1 MKTRKFLLPLTA
13 FALLLSFGLTACGN
27 NSGEQ
32 GGGQSGDQSQ
42 EPAKQEK
49 IVISAEG
56 DKKSLILG
64 ETVQL
69 YAKVGDQALD
79 GVTWEAKDAEVAS
92 VSAAGLVTSLK
103 VGSTQITASKD
114 GYKAGSITIKVD
126 LQNIVVTA
134 AESKTTLVMG
144 ETVQLSADQQGV
156 TWSTSDEKV
165 ATVDQTG
172 KVTAV
177 YAGSAVISAKKDGFN
192 DGKITI
198 TVVRPAATAT
208 LHWEDADHYAADG
221 EWSSSDN
228 PYDSPEYARSSGN
241 ASDGKCCAH
250 FGEGDKETLSFTSSA
265 ATKAELVM
273 TIASRSAISD
283 LSAVMSASFN
293 GANVTI
299 AGEFAGGSSS
309 EFVELSLGELDV
321 KLGEN
326 ALVLNFL
333 SSSAPYIDDLAIYA
347 KDAVTI
353 TLVPAPVR
361 EKIEVQDAELSVE
374 AGKTVQIVV
383 TKPTSLEGVTFTSSD
398 ESAATVDTNG
408 LVTGVSLGSANII
421 VRKEGM
427 NAAKVKV
434 NVTEVQ
440 QAGEIR
446 LEAELAEEVVAGT
459 SSFMNLTD
467 GTSGITRPHSGG
479 GYISGYNV
487 SGEETLTFNFEAEA
501 SQAGK
506 YELSVN
512 GSPAYGATEDFMFA
526 ESTSITL
533 NDAEVTILASAAIT
547 AGDGGMSAPRVDATL
562 GEVTVKAGANVLVV
576 VFHGKAPSLD
586 FFRLVPK
593 A

>member
-1 MKTRKFLLPLTA
+1 MKRSKFILPLTA
-13 FALLLSFGLTACGN
+13 FALLLSFGLAACGGN
-27 NSGEQ
+27 NGGE
-32 GGGQSGDQSQ
+32 GGGSQQQSQ
-42 EPAKQEK
+42 AAQEK
-49 IVISAEG
+49 ITITAAG
-56 DKKSLILG
+56 DKKNLILG

-69 YAKVGDQALD
+69 TASVP
-79 GVTWEAKDAEVAS
+79 GVTWTSSKEDIATVDAN
-92 VSAAGLVTSLK
+92 GLVTSK
-103 VGSTQITASKD
+103 AVGSTTIKASKE
-114 GYKAGSITIKVD
+114 GYKDGSLSIKVD

-134 AESKTTLVMG
+134 EGGKTTLVMG
-144 ETVQLSADQQGV
+144 EFVQLSADQQGV
-156 TWSTSDEKV
+156 TWASSDDKV

-177 YAGSAVISAKKDGFN
+177 YAGSATISAKKDGFN
-192 DGKITI
+192 DGKVNI
-198 TVVRPAATAT
+198 TVTRPAATAT

-221 EWSSSDN
+221 EWTSSDN

-250 FGEGDKETLSFTSSA
+250 FGDGDKETLSFNATA

-283 LSAVMSASFN
+283 LAAVMTAKFN
-293 GANVTI
+293 NNPVTAI
-299 AGEFAGGSSS
+299 AGEFTGGSSS
-309 EFVELSLGELDV
+309 EFSELSLGELDI
-321 KLGEN
+321 KSGEN
-326 ALVLNFL
+326 VLELSFL

-353 TLVPAPVR
+353 TLIPAPVR
-361 EKIEVQDAELSVE
+361 EKIEVQSAELSVE

-383 TKPTSLEGVTFTSSD
+383 TKPTDLTGVTFTSSD
-398 ESAATVDTNG
+398 ESAATVDANG

-427 NAAKVKV
+427 NAARVKV
-434 NVTEVQ
+434 NVTEHQ
-440 QAGEIR
+440 EEGEIR
-446 LEAELAEEVVAGT
+446 LEAEAAEEVVAGT

-487 SGEETLTFNFEAEA
+487 SGEETLTFNFNADA
-501 SQAGK
+501 AQAGT
-506 YELSVN
+506 YVLSVN
-512 GSPAYGATEDFMFA
+512 GSPAYQATEDFSFA
-526 ESTSITL
+526 TSTTITM
-533 NDAEVTILASAAIT
+533 NEQPVTISAEAIIV

-562 GEVTVKAGANVLVV
+562 GEVLVKAGANTLVV
-576 VFHGKAPSLD
+576 TFNGRAPSLD
-586 FFRLVPK
+586 FFKLVPK

>member
-13 FALLLSFGLTACGN
+13 FALLLSFGLAACG

-32 GGGQSGDQSQ
+32 GGQSGDQSQ

-49 IVISAEG
+49 ISVSAEG
-56 DKKSLILG
+56 DKKNLILG

-69 YAKVGDQALD
+69 YAKVGDQALE
-79 GVTWEAKDAEVAS
+79 GVSWESKDATVAS
-92 VSAAGLVTSLK
+92 VSATGLVTSLK
-103 VGSTQITASKD
+103 VGSTTITASKD
-114 GYKAGSITIKVD
+114 GYKAGTINIKVD

-134 AESKTTLVMG
+134 KDNKTTLVMG
-144 ETVQLSADQQGV
+144 ESVELSADQQGV
-156 TWSTSDEKV
+156 TWATSDDKV
-165 ATVDQTG
+165 ATVDQNG
-172 KVTAV
+172 KVTAIYV
-177 YAGSAVISAKKDGFN
+177 GSAVISAKKDGFN

-198 TVVRPAATAT
+198 NVTRPEATAT

-221 EWSSSDN
+221 EWSSSND
-228 PYDSPEYARSSGN
+228 PYESPVYNRSSGN
-241 ASDGKCCAH
+241 ASDGTCCAH

-273 TIASRSAISD
+273 TIASRSSISE
-283 LSAVMSASFN
+283 LSEVMSAQFN
-293 GANVTI
+293 GADVTI

-309 EFVELSLGELDV
+309 EFSELSLGELDI
-321 KLGEN
+321 KSGEN

-383 TKPTSLEGVTFTSSD
+383 TKPTSLEGITFTSSD
-398 ESAATVDTNG
+398 ESAATVDATG
-408 LVTGVSLGSANII
+408 LVTGVSLGTANII

-440 QAGEIR
+440 EAGEIR

-487 SGEETLTFNFEAEA
+487 SGEETLTFKFEATA
-501 SQAGK
+501 DKVGK

-512 GSPAYGATEDFMFA
+512 GSPAYGATEDFLFA
-526 ESTSITL
+526 TSTTITL
-533 NDAEVTILASAAIT
+533 NEDEVAILEAAAIT

-562 GEVTVKAGANVLVV
+562 GEVNVKLGENTLVV

>member
-13 FALLLSFGLTACGN
+13 FALLLSFGLAACG

-32 GGGQSGDQSQ
+32 GGQSGDQSQ

-49 IVISAEG
+49 ISVSAEG
-56 DKKSLILG
+56 DKKNLILG

-69 YAKVGDQALD
+69 YAKVGDQALE
-79 GVTWEAKDAEVAS
+79 GVSWESKDATVAS
-92 VSAAGLVTSLK
+92 VSATGLVTSLK
-103 VGSTQITASKD
+103 VGSTTITASKD
-114 GYKAGSITIKVD
+114 GYKAGTINIKVD

-134 AESKTTLVMG
+134 KDNKTTLVMG
-144 ETVQLSADQQGV
+144 ESVELSADQQGV
-156 TWSTSDEKV
+156 TWATSDDKV
-165 ATVDQTG
+165 ATVDQNG
-172 KVTAV
+172 KVTAIYV
-177 YAGSAVISAKKDGFN
+177 GSAVISAKKDGFN

-198 TVVRPAATAT
+198 NVTRPEATAT

-221 EWSSSDN
+221 EWSSSND
-228 PYDSPEYARSSGN
+228 PYESPVYNRSSGN
-241 ASDGKCCAH
+241 ASDGTCCAH
-250 FGEGDKETLSFTSSA
+250 FGEGDIETLKFTSSA

-273 TIASRSAISD
+273 TIASRSSISE
-283 LSAVMSASFN
+283 LSEVMSAKFN
-293 GANVTI
+293 DAPVTI

-309 EFVELSLGELDV
+309 EFSELSLGELDV

-383 TKPTSLEGVTFTSSD
+383 TKPTSLEGITFTSSD
-398 ESAATVDTNG
+398 ESAATVDNTG
-408 LVTGVSLGSANII
+408 LVTGVSLGTANII

-440 QAGEIR
+440 QVGEIR

-487 SGEETLTFNFEAEA
+487 SGEETLTFKFEATA
-501 SQAGK
+501 AQVGK

-512 GSPAYGATEDFMFA
+512 GSPAYGATEDFLFA
-526 ESTSITL
+526 TSTTITL
-533 NDAEVTILASAAIT
+533 NEDEVTILEAAAIT

-562 GEVTVKAGANVLVV
+562 GEVNVKLGENTLVV

>member
-1 MKTRKFLLPLTA
+1 MKTRKFILPLTA
-13 FALLLSFGLTACGN
+13 FALLLSFGLAACGN
-27 NSGEQ
+27 NGGEQ
-32 GGGQSGDQSQ
+32 GGGNESQQSQ
-42 EPAKQEK
+42 ESAKQEK
-49 IVISAEG
+49 ISVSAEG
-56 DKKSLILG
+56 DKKNLILG

-69 YAKVGDQALD
+69 YAKVGDQALE
-79 GVTWEAKDAEVAS
+79 GVSWESKDATVAS
-92 VSAAGLVTSLK
+92 VNATGLVTSLK
-103 VGSTQITASKD
+103 VGSTTITASKD
-114 GYKAGSITIKVD
+114 GYKAGTINIKVD

-134 AESKTTLVMG
+134 KDNKTTLVMG
-144 ETVQLSADQQGV
+144 ESVELSADQQGV
-156 TWSTSDEKV
+156 TWATSDDKI
-165 ATVDQTG
+165 ATVDQNG
-172 KVTAV
+172 KVTAIYV
-177 YAGSAVISAKKDGFN
+177 GSAVISAKKDGFN

-198 TVVRPAATAT
+198 NVTRPEATAT

-221 EWSSSDN
+221 EWSSSND
-228 PYDSPEYARSSGN
+228 PYESPVYNRSSGN
-241 ASDGKCCAH
+241 ASDGTCCAH
-250 FGEGDKETLSFTSSA
+250 FGEGDMETLKFTSSA

-273 TIASRSAISD
+273 TIASRSSISE
-283 LSAVMSASFN
+283 LSEVMSAKFN
-293 GANVTI
+293 DAPVAI

-309 EFVELSLGELDV
+309 EFSELSLGELDI
-321 KLGEN
+321 KSGEN

-333 SSSAPYIDDLAIYA
+333 SGSAPYIDDLAIYA

-361 EKIEVQDAELSVE
+361 EKIEVQDAELTVE

-383 TKPTSLEGVTFTSSD
+383 TKPTSLEGITFTSSD
-398 ESAATVDTNG
+398 ETAATVDATG
-408 LVTGVSLGSANII
+408 LVTGVSLGTANII

-487 SGEETLTFNFEAEA
+487 SGEETLTFKFEATA
-501 SQAGK
+501 AQVGK

-512 GSPAYGATEDFMFA
+512 GSPAYGATEDFLFA
-526 ESTSITL
+526 TSTTITL
-533 NDAEVTILASAAIT
+533 NEDEVTILEAAAIT

-562 GEVTVKAGANVLVV
+562 GEVNVKLGENTLVV

-593 A
+593 V

>member
-1 MKTRKFLLPLTA
+1 MKKSKFILPITA
-13 FALLLSFGLTACGN
+13 FALLLSFGLAACGGN
-27 NSGEQ
+27 NGGQ
-32 GGGQSGDQSQ
+32 GGGGSNQSQ
-42 EPAKQEK
+42 AAQEK
-49 IVISAEG
+49 ITITAAEE
-56 DKKSLILG
+56 KTKLILG

-69 YAKVGDQALD
+69 TASVP
-79 GVTWEAKDAEVAS
+79 GVTWSSSKEDVATIDAN
-92 VSAAGLVTSLK
+92 GLVTSK
-103 VGSTQITASKD
+103 AVGSTTIKASKE
-114 GYKAGSITIKVD
+114 GYKDGSLTIKVD
-126 LQNIVVTA
+126 LENIVVTA
-134 AESKTTLVMG
+134 AGETTLVM
-144 ETVQLSADQQGV
+144 EQTLQLTADKEGV
-156 TWSTSDEKV
+156 TWASSDDAV

-177 YAGSAVISAKKDGFN
+177 YAGSAVISASKEGFN
-192 DGKITI
+192 AGKVTI
-198 TVVRPAATAT
+198 TVTRPAATAT

-221 EWSSSDN
+221 EWSSSND
-228 PYDSPEYARSSGN
+228 PYESPVYNRSSGN
-241 ASDGKCCAH
+241 ASDGTCCAH
-250 FGEGDKETLSFTSSA
+250 FGEGDIETLKFTSSA

-273 TIASRSAISD
+273 TIASRSSISE
-283 LSAVMSASFN
+283 LSEVMSAQFN

-309 EFVELSLGELDV
+309 EFSELSLGELDV

-347 KDAVTI
+347 KDAATI

-398 ESAATVDTNG
+398 DTAATVDNTG
-408 LVTGVSLGSANII
+408 LVTGVSLGTANII

-434 NVTEVQ
+434 SVTEVQ

-487 SGEETLTFNFEAEA
+487 SGEETLTFKFEATA
-501 SQAGK
+501 AQVGK

-512 GSPAYGATEDFMFA
+512 GSPAYGATEDFLFA
-526 ESTSITL
+526 TSTSITM
-533 NDAEVTILASAAIT
+533 NDDNVTILEAAAIT

-562 GEVTVKAGANVLVV
+562 GEVNVKLGENTLVV

-586 FFRLVPK
+586 FFKLVPK